1 MFREM
6 RAASTSMPQLLHLFA
21 FRPGKNGPSGAF
33 EARSDAL
40 AFITRF
46 RSALELRL
54 KTTGSP
60 LVALRDLLPA

>member
-6 RAASTSMPQLLHLFA
+6 RAASTSMSQLLHLFA
-21 FRPGKNGPSGAF
+21 IRPGKNGLSGAF
-33 EARSDAL
+33 EARSDAR

-46 RSALELRL
+46 RSTLELRP
-54 KTTGSP
+54 KNTGCP